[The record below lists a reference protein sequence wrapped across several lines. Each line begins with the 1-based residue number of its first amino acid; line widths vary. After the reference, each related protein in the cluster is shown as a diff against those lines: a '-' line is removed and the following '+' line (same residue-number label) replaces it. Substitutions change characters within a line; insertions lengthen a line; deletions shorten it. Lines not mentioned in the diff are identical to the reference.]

1 MTFFQVENTDV
12 AQALGL
18 HVGPHKVR
26 EIADTDTDIQYK
38 YKFLTTNQ
46 SVDFDYTNKS
56 FLKRTVEVVSPEQIV
71 SPAKKLKQTHLQSV
85 SLSASQQ
92 RNLSPS
98 EGSTSVTSASDRF
111 TPSSV
116 VRSVPFKTKIEII
129 SPQRVNGKVSQCSN
143 SGKPISG
150 KAVSLLANSFSK
162 HSSSSSL
169 SSSSS
174 SYSSSSDKSSQ
185 KVIIVSGTNSTPQS
199 SASAFIHNS
208 EPSKSELPAPSE
220 NQSGSQLN
228 DQSGNQYVTLSNG
241 QGLSSQNRI
250 ILHDNVT
257 GTYTVC
263 SVSNNLTNSS
273 QATNDPTQISSSEP
287 VILSLPSSSNPQ
299 LVQPKLVL
307 NDMNLLNSVPSET
320 SEFQQIIS
328 SVTGENIINRQI
340 LNVKTEEEGMN
351 SASVQAEGISV
362 TDLDPTE
369 QNLILTLPNG
379 DPVRVA
385 GNDQSSGNVVYALT
399 NGDSSQENV
408 IFTVDPSSMLVTQLN
423 GEQSNEAAN
432 EVQNLNGN
440 NIVEAN
446 EENEIVGVIDS
457 IDTSEQ
463 EKLDTKWEIVQN
475 VSPTDDDLQ
484 MNGDALINDAS
495 LNEDEAQLAAVSSSE
510 NKLNN
515 IGPKGNTVSNELEM
529 RVEDGNPEE
538 TIQIPATN
546 IYQSEDGTIFI
557 QNPDGTT
564 LQLQGPDG
572 QAVSMETVQALL
584 GMVSET
590 SQ

>member
-1 MTFFQVENTDV
+1 M
-12 AQALGL
+12 
-18 HVGPHKVR
+18 
-26 EIADTDTDIQYK
+26 
-38 YKFLTTNQ
+38 
-46 SVDFDYTNKS
+46 
-56 FLKRTVEVVSPEQIV
+56 VSPEQIV
-71 SPAKKLKQTHLQSV
+71 SPAKKVKQTHLQSV
-85 SLSASQQ
+85 SLSPSQQ

-98 EGSTSVTSASDRF
+98 EGSTSVTSASDRL
-111 TPSSV
+111 TPSSG
-116 VRSVPFKTKIEII
+116 VRSVPFKTKIEIL
-129 SPQRVNGKVSQCSN
+129 SPQRVNGKVSQCSK

-150 KAVSLLANSFSK
+150 KAVSLLTNSFSK

-199 SASAFIHNS
+199 SASAFIVNS
-208 EPSKSELPAPSE
+208 ESSKSELPTPSE

-228 DQSGNQYVTLSNG
+228 DQAGNQYVTLSNG
-241 QGLSSQNRI
+241 QGLNSQNRV

-273 QATNDPTQISSSEP
+273 QATNDPSQISSSEP
-287 VILSLPSSSNPQ
+287 VILSLPSSSNAQ
-299 LVQPKLVL
+299 LMQPKLVL

-320 SEFQQIIS
+320 SEFQQIIT

-340 LNVKTEEEGMN
+340 LNVKSGEEGMN
-351 SASVQAEGISV
+351 SANVPAEGINV
-362 TDLDPTE
+362 TDLDPGE

-408 IFTVDPSSMLVTQLN
+408 IFTVDPNSMLVTQLN
-423 GEQSNEAAN
+423 GEQSNEAGN

-440 NIVEAN
+440 DIVEAN

-475 VSPTDDDLQ
+475 VSSTDDDLQ

-495 LNEDEAQLAAVSSSE
+495 FNEDEAQLAAISSSE

-515 IGPKGNTVSNELEM
+515 IRPKGNTVSNELEM
-529 RVEDGNPEE
+529 TVEDGNLEE
-538 TIQIPATN
+538 TIQIPAAN

-584 GMVSET
+584 GMVTET